1 MVVSVSAVTAAGGR
15 QLSELSDTG
24 TIRYDTIR
32 YYTIWNSL
40 SNYDVVDI
48 STINQFNERLDKFW
62 MHQDVLYDYTADLTV
77 IGDRSVHET
86 NDV

>member
-1 MVVSVSAVTAAGGR
+1 
-15 QLSELSDTG
+15 
-24 TIRYDTIR
+24 
-32 YYTIWNSL
+32 L